1 MAQIRAK
8 SATKDSLLRR
18 LTTRILLEYRKTG
31 STSLN
36 ENLKHVRRM
45 ASEVRCDRE
54 SLVRI
59 GIDPE
64 ILETAILLSD
74 LGKEAHIQKKYLSE
88 YGGSV
93 FRAFLDHSRISM
105 REGDRIRKEV
115 GLDAKTWRKIL
126 SSIIGHDGPSI
137 AGSWWKTNYERE
149 LGKRY
154 PAIHTRDAL
163 IHSYLDRIDQGG
175 LFRSRSG
182 HLNGGLRKISYD
194 IYLKEGPFKGNLVG
208 TIVEIFGKTRVGTQ
222 EQIDY
227 LDEVIKPK
235 ILGSEQLPKIVREMK
250 RKFLE
255 SEKYFERVLIEPGR
269 RDGLKIVLDNGENVE
284 VTDLDGFWRVLSKVT
299 PKGSIS
305 SFARRTHTV
314 SNNF

>member
-1 MAQIRAK
+1 MAQIRGK
-8 SATKDSLLRR
+8 SATKDSVLRR
-18 LTTRILLEYRKTG
+18 LTTRILLEYRKSG
-31 STSLN
+31 SASAN

-45 ASEVRCDRE
+45 AREVRCDRE
-54 SLVRI
+54 SLIRM

-64 ILETAILLSD
+64 ILEAAILLSD
-74 LGKEAHIQKKYLSE
+74 LGKEPHIMGKYLAGYE
-88 YGGSV
+88 GNV

-105 REGDRIRKEV
+105 REGDRIRREL
-115 GLDAKTWRKIL
+115 GLDGATWKKIL
-126 SSIIGHDGPSI
+126 SSIVGHDGPSI
-137 AGSWWKTNYERE
+137 PGSWWKVNYERE

-154 PAIHTRDAL
+154 PGIHSRDAL

-194 IYLKEGPFKGNLVG
+194 IFTKDGPCKGNLVA
-208 TIVEIFGKTRVGTQ
+208 TIVEIFGNTRIGTQ

-227 LDEVIKPK
+227 LDEVVKPRL
-235 ILGSEQLPKIVREMK
+235 LGSEQLPKIVREMK

-269 RDGLKIVLDNGENVE
+269 DDGLRVVLDNGENVE
-284 VTDLDGFWRVLSKVT
+284 VTDLDGFWRVLAKVT
-299 PKGSIS
+299 PKGSVS
-305 SFARRTHTV
+305 SFARRTHTA
-314 SNNF
+314 